1 MEPLLIIVLAL
12 ILKIV
17 SVQIEGKRRR
27 EAERERRREEREM
40 ETDRK
45 EAPVRSSKR
54 KLPFEIPTMREAD
67 PNAETRLP
75 QADRI
80 FIRREKTA
88 EPSEQPET
96 QRRSRRAVNT
106 APEMKKA
113 VEAVGEHTKSRV
125 NPLYQA
131 RLAMAPTVHRETE
144 VSPLAEEVPTKPTP
158 RIPTDRERLIEGIIL
173 AEVLGKPKA
182 YQKKPYLR

>member
-1 MEPLLIIVLAL
+1 MELALWLVACL

-17 SVQIEGKRRR
+17 VTQMENKK
-27 EAERERRREEREM
+27 RREEERHENQE
-40 ETDRK
+40 ETDIEWQG
-45 EAPVRSSKR
+45 EASQQAPKR

-88 EPSEQPET
+88 ESKAEPKPTPEPKRVLKQDSVMPSE
-96 QRRSRRAVNT
+96 R
-106 APEMKKA
+106 
-113 VEAVGEHTKSRV
+113 TKGI

-131 RLAMAPTVHRETE
+131 RLAMGPTTHRETVVDPIKE
-144 VSPLAEEVPTKPTP
+144 DAPKRARPQ
-158 RIPTDRERLIEGIIL
+158 IPTDRQRLVEGIIL

-182 YQKKPYLR
+182 YQRRTYLK

>member
-1 MEPLLIIVLAL
+1 METGLILVLAL

-17 SVQIEGKRRR
+17 SVQIENQKRR
-27 EAERERRREEREM
+27 EAERERRREETEAETAPRE
-40 ETDRK
+40 
-45 EAPVRSSKR
+45 EASQQAPKR

-88 EPSEQPET
+88 ESKAEPKPTPEPKRVPKKDSVMPSE
-96 QRRSRRAVNT
+96 R
-106 APEMKKA
+106 
-113 VEAVGEHTKSRV
+113 TKGI

-131 RLAMAPTVHRETE
+131 RLAMGPTTHRETVVDPIKE
-144 VSPLAEEVPTKPTP
+144 DAPKRAKPQ
-158 RIPTDRERLIEGIIL
+158 IPTDRQRLVEGIIL
-173 AEVLGKPKA
+173 AEVHGKPKA
-182 YQKKPYLR
+182 YQRRTYLK